1 MRLEKNQ
8 MGIILTV
15 SKNIIQH
22 PSTLYQILN
31 SYNIRTFFRV
41 WRWDGLSVAVTNTIR
56 MMSNYSGN
64 TTQNDLDF
72 VKSNMDH
79 NCPESVPECH
89 VPLVSIILPV
99 YNQYSYT
106 IACIN
111 SIIKYRGDINI
122 EIIVGDDNSSDDTK
136 DLENRIRNL
145 KVVHNKTNLGFL
157 LNCNNAAKFAKGKY
171 LLFLNNDTLVKENWL
186 SALVELAE
194 SDSSIGLVGSKFIY
208 PDGSLQEA
216 GGIIRSDGSAWNYGR
231 GSNPSLPEFNYVK
244 DVDYITGASILVPRL
259 IFEKLGGFDER
270 FKPAYCEDSD
280 LAFSIRKLG
289 YRTVFQPRSEL
300 IHFEGISN
308 GKTVKSEMKS
318 YQISNVMKFREKW
331 ASELDNFH
339 KFSETDLFHAR
350 DRSFNKKT
358 FLFIDSAVPRF
369 DDNAGNRT
377 VYDYMRTL
385 VSMGCNVKFMPE
397 NFCYDPQYVPIY
409 ESMGIEVLYGHKYA
423 NEWRS
428 WIKNNSSNID
438 YVMVFRPDCAKFFM
452 KYIKDNSSAT
462 VLYNVADLHYVRLRR
477 EYDVTGNRAYLQES
491 LRYQKIESK
500 LLNSADRCVTV
511 SSDEAKI
518 MSGIVD
524 ASKIRIYP
532 IFCYDDCN
540 AVNRSYGG
548 QHDLIFVGSFN
559 HPPNRDAMHW
569 FLDGIFPL
577 IKKEVPDARIN
588 IIGSN
593 ATDSLIKLSSES
605 VVFHNH
611 VSDDELNQLY
621 STSSVCVI
629 PLRFGAGVKGKT
641 LEAMHNSIPIV
652 STSIGIEGMQGIDK
666 YISPKE
672 TAEEFAAEVIRI
684 LSDREYAKALGGS
697 YSRYVSENYSRRRM
711 IELFA
716 QEFGI

>member
-1 MRLEKNQ
+1 
-8 MGIILTV
+8 
-15 SKNIIQH
+15 
-22 PSTLYQILN
+22 
-31 SYNIRTFFRV
+31 
-41 WRWDGLSVAVTNTIR
+41 
-56 MMSNYSGN
+56 
-64 TTQNDLDF
+64 
-72 VKSNMDH
+72 
-79 NCPESVPECH
+79 
-89 VPLVSIILPV
+89 
-99 YNQYSYT
+99 
-106 IACIN
+106 
-111 SIIKYRGDINI
+111 
-122 EIIVGDDNSSDDTK
+122 
-136 DLENRIRNL
+136 
-145 KVVHNKTNLGFL
+145 
-157 LNCNNAAKFAKGKY
+157 
-171 LLFLNNDTLVKENWL
+171 
-186 SALVELAE
+186 
-194 SDSSIGLVGSKFIY
+194 
-208 PDGSLQEA
+208 
-216 GGIIRSDGSAWNYGR
+216 
-231 GSNPSLPEFNYVK
+231 
-244 DVDYITGASILVPRL
+244 
-259 IFEKLGGFDER
+259 
-270 FKPAYCEDSD
+270 
-280 LAFSIRKLG
+280 
-289 YRTVFQPRSEL
+289 
-300 IHFEGISN
+300 
-308 GKTVKSEMKS
+308 
-318 YQISNVMKFREKW
+318 
-331 ASELDNFH
+331 
-339 KFSETDLFHAR
+339 
-350 DRSFNKKT
+350 
-358 FLFIDSAVPRF
+358 
-369 DDNAGNRT
+369 
-377 VYDYMRTL
+377 
-385 VSMGCNVKFMPE
+385 
-397 NFCYDPQYVPIY
+397 
-409 ESMGIEVLYGHKYA
+409 
-423 NEWRS
+423 
-428 WIKNNSSNID
+428 
-438 YVMVFRPDCAKFFM
+438 MVFRPDCAKFFM

-605 VVFHNH
+605 VIFHNH

-684 LSDREYAKALGGS
+684 LSDCEYAKALGGS